1 MHYKE
6 QCKLEVKNG
15 QTISKFERTCRV
27 LFIILGAIITAIGL
41 EAVLIPND
49 IIDGGI
55 TGISILLSHI
65 TGFSLSLFL
74 FILNIPFVFIGYKE
88 LGKSFAFSSV
98 IGITALSIATTLL
111 HHIPTIIS
119 GDTML
124 VAVLGGILI
133 GLGVGIVLRKGG
145 ALDGTE
151 ILAILIAK
159 KFPLSV
165 GEVIMSINMVIFSI
179 AMLTYGLR
187 GALCSAIA
195 YFIATKVIDMV
206 QAGFDESKNIMIIS
220 NNSRKIGD
228 AIQTRLG
235 RGVTYIVGEGGQ
247 SNERVEIVCCVINRL
262 EEPELRSLIKTLD
275 LNAFVAINGVVEV
288 RQY

>member
-1 MHYKE
+1 MEIRY
-6 QCKLEVKNG
+6 G
-15 QTISKFERTCRV
+15 QTITTFERISRV
-27 LFIILGAIITAIGL
+27 LFIILGALITAIGL

-55 TGISILLSHI
+55 TGISILFSHI
-65 TGFSLSLFL
+65 TGYSLSLFL
-74 FILNIPFVFIGYKE
+74 FVLNIPFIFIGYKE

-98 IGITALSIATTLL
+98 IGITALSMSTSLL
-111 HHIPTIIS
+111 HHIPPIIS

-124 VAVLGGILI
+124 VAVLGGIMI
-133 GLGVGIVLRKGG
+133 GLGIGIVLRKGG

-165 GEVIMSINMVIFSI
+165 GEVIMSINVLIFSF
-179 AMLTYGLR
+179 AMLIYGLK

-195 YFIATKVIDMV
+195 YFIAMKVIDMV

-220 NNSRKIGD
+220 DHSRKIGD
-228 AIQTRLG
+228 AIQAHLG
-235 RGVTYIVGEGGQ
+235 RGVTYIAGEVGHT
-247 SNERVEIVCCVINRL
+247 NEQVEIVICFINRL
-262 EEPELRSLIKTLD
+262 EEPELRSLIKNID
-275 LNAFVAINGVVEV
+275 INAFVAINGIVEMH
-288 RQY
+288 QY

>member
-1 MHYKE
+1 MG
-6 QCKLEVKNG
+6 VKNE
-15 QTISKFERTCRV
+15 QSISKYERASRV

-41 EAVLIPND
+41 EAVLIPNN

-65 TGFSLSLFL
+65 TGLSLSLFL

-124 VAVLGGILI
+124 VAVLGGIMI

-165 GEVIMSINMVIFSI
+165 GEVIMSINVVIFSF

-195 YFIATKVIDMV
+195 YFIATRVIDMV
-206 QAGFDESKNIMIIS
+206 QAGFDESKNILIIS
-220 NNSRKIGD
+220 DHSRQIGD

-235 RGVTYIVGEGGQ
+235 RGVTYMVGERGQ
-247 SNERVEIVCCVINRL
+247 SNERVEIVSCIISRL
-262 EEPELRSLIKTLD
+262 EEPELRTIIKKLD
-275 LNAFVAINGVVEV
+275 LNASVVINGVVEL

>member
-1 MHYKE
+1 M
-6 QCKLEVKNG
+6 EVKNG
-15 QTISKFERTCRV
+15 QTISKFERMSRV
-27 LFIILGAIITAIGL
+27 LFIIMGALITAIGL
-41 EAVLIPND
+41 EAVLIPNN

-55 TGISILLSHI
+55 TGISILFSHL

-74 FILNIPFVFIGYKE
+74 FILNIPFVFIGYRE
-88 LGKSFAFSSV
+88 LGKSFAFSSI
-98 IGITALSIATTLL
+98 IGITALSIATSLM

-124 VAVLGGILI
+124 VAVLGGIMI

-165 GEVIMSINMVIFSI
+165 GEVILSINVLIFSF
-179 AMLTYGLR
+179 AMLVYGLR

-195 YFIATKVIDMV
+195 YFIAMKVIDLV

-235 RGVTYIVGEGGQ
+235 RGVTYVVGERGL
-247 SNERVEIVCCVINRL
+247 SNERVEVVFCVINRL
-262 EEPELRSLIKTLD
+262 EEPELRTLIKAID
-275 LNAFVAINGVVEV
+275 LNAFVAINGVVEM

>member
-1 MHYKE
+1 MK
-6 QCKLEVKNG
+6 VKNRH
-15 QTISKFERTCRV
+15 TIGIFERITRV
-27 LFIILGAIITAIGL
+27 LFIIMGALITAIGL
-41 EAVLIPND
+41 EAVLIPNN

-55 TGISILLSHI
+55 TGISILFSHL
-65 TGFSLSLFL
+65 TGISLSLFL
-74 FILNIPFVFIGYKE
+74 FTLNIPFVFIGYKE

-98 IGITALSIATTLL
+98 IGISVLSIATSLL

-124 VAVLGGILI
+124 VAVLGGIMI

-165 GEVIMSINMVIFSI
+165 GEVIMSINVLIFSF
-179 AMLTYGLR
+179 AMLVYGLR

-195 YFIATKVIDMV
+195 YFIAMKVIDMV
-206 QAGFDESKNIMIIS
+206 QVGFDESKNIMIIS

-235 RGVTYIVGEGGQ
+235 RGVTYIVGEVGQ
-247 SNERVEIVCCVINRL
+247 TKESVEIVLCVINRL
-262 EEPELRSLIKTLD
+262 EEPELRTLIKKID
-275 LNAFVAINGVVEV
+275 INAFVAINGVIEV

>member
-1 MHYKE
+1 MG
-6 QCKLEVKNG
+6 VKNE
-15 QTISKFERTCRV
+15 QSISKYERASRV

-41 EAVLIPND
+41 EAVLIPNN

-65 TGFSLSLFL
+65 TGLSLSLFL
-74 FILNIPFVFIGYKE
+74 FVLNIPFVFIGYKE

-124 VAVLGGILI
+124 VAVLGGIMI

-165 GEVIMSINMVIFSI
+165 GEVIMSINVVIFSF

-187 GALCSAIA
+187 SALCSAIA
-195 YFIATKVIDMV
+195 YFIATRVIDMV
-206 QAGFDESKNIMIIS
+206 QAGFDESKNILIIS
-220 NNSRKIGD
+220 DHSRQIGD
-228 AIQTRLG
+228 AIQTQLG
-235 RGVTYIVGEGGQ
+235 RGVTYMVGERGQ
-247 SNERVEIVCCVINRL
+247 SNERVEIVSCIISRL
-262 EEPELRSLIKTLD
+262 EEPELRTIIKKLD
-275 LNAFVAINGVVEV
+275 LNASVVINGVVEL

>member
-1 MHYKE
+1 ME
-6 QCKLEVKNG
+6 IKNG
-15 QTISKFERTCRV
+15 QTISIFERVSNV
-27 LFIILGAIITAIGL
+27 LFIILGALITAIGL

-55 TGISILLSHI
+55 TGISMLFSHL

-74 FILNIPFVFIGYKE
+74 FVLNIPFILLGYKE

-98 IGITALSIATTLL
+98 IGITALSMATNFL

-124 VAVLGGILI
+124 VAVLGGIMI

-165 GEVIMSINMVIFSI
+165 GEVIMSINVLIFSF
-179 AMLTYGLR
+179 AMLIYGLK

-195 YFIATKVIDMV
+195 YFIAMKVMDMV

-220 NNSRKIGD
+220 HKSRKIGE
-228 AIQTRLG
+228 AIQTHLG
-235 RGVTYIVGEGGQ
+235 RGVTYIVGELGQ
-247 SNERVEIVCCVINRL
+247 TNEQVEIVICYINRL
-262 EEPELRSLIKTLD
+262 EEPELRTLIKNID
-275 LNAFVAINGVVEV
+275 NHAFVAINGIVEM

>member
-1 MHYKE
+1 ME
-6 QCKLEVKNG
+6 IRNG
-15 QTISKFERTCRV
+15 QTITTFERISRV
-27 LFIILGAIITAIGL
+27 LFIILGALITAIGL

-55 TGISILLSHI
+55 TGISILFSHM
-65 TGFSLSLFL
+65 TGYSLSLFL
-74 FILNIPFVFIGYKE
+74 FVLNIPFIFIGYKE

-98 IGITALSIATTLL
+98 IGITALSISTSLL
-111 HHIPTIIS
+111 HHIPSIIS

-124 VAVLGGILI
+124 VAVLGGIMI
-133 GLGVGIVLRKGG
+133 GLGIGIVLRKGG

-165 GEVIMSINMVIFSI
+165 GEVIMSINVLIFSF
-179 AMLTYGLR
+179 AMLIYGLK

-195 YFIATKVIDMV
+195 YFIAMKVIDMV

-220 NNSRKIGD
+220 DHSRKIGD
-228 AIQTRLG
+228 AIQAHLG
-235 RGVTYIVGEGGQ
+235 RGVTYIAGEVGHT
-247 SNERVEIVCCVINRL
+247 NEQVEIVICFINRL
-262 EEPELRSLIKTLD
+262 EEPELRSLIKTID
-275 LNAFVAINGVVEV
+275 INAFVAINGIVEMH
-288 RQY
+288 QY

>member
-1 MHYKE
+1 M
-6 QCKLEVKNG
+6 EVNNG
-15 QTISKFERTCRV
+15 QTISMFERISRV
-27 LFIILGAIITAIGL
+27 LFIIMGALITAIGL
-41 EAVLIPND
+41 EAVLIPNG

-55 TGISILLSHI
+55 TGISILLSHL

-74 FILNIPFVFIGYKE
+74 FILNIPFVFIGYKV

-98 IGITALSIATTLL
+98 IGITFLSIATSLL

-124 VAVLGGILI
+124 VAVLGGIMI

-165 GEVIMSINMVIFSI
+165 GEVIMSINVLIFSF
-179 AMLTYGLR
+179 AMLIYGLR

-195 YFIATKVIDMV
+195 YFIAMKVIDMV
-206 QAGFDESKNIMIIS
+206 QTGFDESKI
-220 NNSRKIGD
+220 
-228 AIQTRLG
+228 L
-235 RGVTYIVGEGGQ
+235 
-247 SNERVEIVCCVINRL
+247 
-262 EEPELRSLIKTLD
+262 
-275 LNAFVAINGVVEV
+275 
-288 RQY
+288 

>member
-1 MHYKE
+1 MDA
-6 QCKLEVKNG
+6 NNR
-15 QTISKFERTCRV
+15 QTISMFERISRV
-27 LFIILGAIITAIGL
+27 LFIIIGALITAIGL

-55 TGISILLSHI
+55 TGISILLSHL

-74 FILNIPFVFIGYKE
+74 FILNIPFIFIGYKE

-98 IGITALSIATTLL
+98 IGITALSMATTLL

-124 VAVLGGILI
+124 VAVLGGIMI

-165 GEVIMSINMVIFSI
+165 GEVIMSINVLIFSF
-179 AMLTYGLR
+179 AMLTYGLK

-195 YFIATKVIDMV
+195 YFIAMKVIDMV

-228 AIQTRLG
+228 AIQSRFG
-235 RGVTYIVGEGGQ
+235 RGVTYVGGEGGQ
-247 SNERVEIVCCVINRL
+247 TNERVEIVFCVINRL
-262 EEPELRSLIKTLD
+262 EEPELRTLIKTID
-275 LNAFVAINGVVEV
+275 INAFVAINGIVEL

>member
-1 MHYKE
+1 ME
-6 QCKLEVKNG
+6 IRNG
-15 QTISKFERTCRV
+15 QTITTFERISRV
-27 LFIILGAIITAIGL
+27 LFIILGALITAIGL

-55 TGISILLSHI
+55 TGISILFSHM
-65 TGFSLSLFL
+65 TGYSLSLFL
-74 FILNIPFVFIGYKE
+74 FVLNIPFIFIGYKE

-98 IGITALSIATTLL
+98 IGITALSMSTSLL
-111 HHIPTIIS
+111 HHIPSIIS

-124 VAVLGGILI
+124 VAVLGGIMI
-133 GLGVGIVLRKGG
+133 GLGIGIVLRKGG

-165 GEVIMSINMVIFSI
+165 GEVIMSINVLIFSF
-179 AMLTYGLR
+179 AMLIYGLK

-195 YFIATKVIDMV
+195 YFIAMKVIDMV

-220 NNSRKIGD
+220 DHSRKIGD
-228 AIQTRLG
+228 AIQAHLG
-235 RGVTYIVGEGGQ
+235 IGVTYIAGEVGYT
-247 SNERVEIVCCVINRL
+247 NEKVEIVICFINRL
-262 EEPELRSLIKTLD
+262 EEPELRSLIKTID
-275 LNAFVAINGVVEV
+275 TNAFVAINGIVEM